1 MTSFVTIALLKSA
14 ATLPP
19 AFGLIKNRRKFL
31 PEENAK
37 HSLAAVMT
45 LAEKATAAAIVAIAA
60 IVKTTA
66 VPAETI
72 AETAE
77 IAAYEN

>member
-1 MTSFVTIALLKSA
+1 MTLFVTIALLKSA

-31 PEENAK
+31 PAETAK
-37 HSLAAVMT
+37 PSLAAVTT
-45 LAEKATAAAIVAIAA
+45 LAEKATAAVIAA
-60 IVKTTA
+60 IAKTTA

-77 IAAYEN
+77 IAACEN

>member
-1 MTSFVTIALLKSA
+1 MTLFVTIALLKSA

-19 AFGLIKNRRKFL
+19 AFGLIKNRRTFL
-31 PEENAK
+31 PAENAK
-37 HSLAAVMT
+37 HSLAAVTT
-45 LAEKATAAAIVAIAA
+45 LAEKATAAEIAEIAA
-60 IVKTTA
+60 IAKTTA

-77 IAAYEN
+77 IAACEN